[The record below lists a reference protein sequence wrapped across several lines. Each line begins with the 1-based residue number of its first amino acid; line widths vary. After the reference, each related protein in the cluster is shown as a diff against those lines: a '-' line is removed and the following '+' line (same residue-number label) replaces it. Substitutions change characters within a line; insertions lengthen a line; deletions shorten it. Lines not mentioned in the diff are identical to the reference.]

1 MPRQLGGA
9 MLGMTCPWSR
19 SRTVDVGSDFKD
31 MRKSTSCIRH
41 MLKASKASIRE
52 VMDEVHLSGLTLL
65 TQFTTV
71 ECSVDQRDGRLGIV
85 YFDHKL

>member
-9 MLGMTCPWSR
+9 MVGMTCPWPR

-41 MLKASKASIRE
+41 MLKAPKASIRE
-52 VMDEVHLSGLTLL
+52 VMDEVHLSGLNP
-65 TQFTTV
+65 
-71 ECSVDQRDGRLGIV
+71 C
-85 YFDHKL
+85 

>member
-1 MPRQLGGA
+1 

-41 MLKASKASIRE
+41 ILKAPKASIRE
-52 VMDEVHLSGLTLL
+52 VMDEVHLSGLNP
-65 TQFTTV
+65 
-71 ECSVDQRDGRLGIV
+71 C
-85 YFDHKL
+85 